1 MKGSVQKSSGS
12 KMKRAAPNQKILD
25 SNAISLKN
33 KHIKRQQKFNRNS
46 NIIHKYRRMQK
57 REQRLQEQQSET
69 QQTTVQVPEVQEK
82 KKKPVRI
89 FWKRLRR
96 VKNELFEQPE
106 EANEDVVVNASS
118 DEEEENETIDKVEL
132 QKTLLREME
141 QSKKEK
147 KERKMKSIHKPDMFK
162 EARKKADDYKKQ
174 QEQKKIERELQEKEL
189 KHKLKEKK
197 KIAHKLTLK
206 TSKGQPLMKYQS
218 QYLLEK
224 IQKSLK
230 Q

>member
-1 MKGSVQKSSGS
+1 MARTAYFYCST
-12 KMKRAAPNQKILD
+12 LD
-25 SNAISLKN
+25 
-33 KHIKRQQKFNRNS
+33 
-46 NIIHKYRRMQK
+46 
-57 REQRLQEQQSET
+57 
-69 QQTTVQVPEVQEK
+69 
-82 KKKPVRI
+82 
-89 FWKRLRR
+89 
-96 VKNELFEQPE
+96 
-106 EANEDVVVNASS
+106 EDVVVNASS

-141 QSKKEK
+141 QSKSIDHDSYWVYLIEEK

-162 EARKKADDYKKQ
+162 EARKKADGIANYHCRFKWIDYKKQ

>member
-1 MKGSVQKSSGS
+1 MDRVAVDLGPIQIYWYSIIIFIGMLVAS
-12 KMKRAAPNQKILD
+12 IL
-25 SNAISLKN
+25 I
-33 KHIKRQQKFNRNS
+33 
-46 NIIHKYRRMQK
+46 
-57 REQRLQEQQSET
+57 
-69 QQTTVQVPEVQEK
+69 
-82 KKKPVRI
+82 
-89 FWKRLRR
+89 
-96 VKNELFEQPE
+96 
-106 EANEDVVVNASS
+106 
-118 DEEEENETIDKVEL
+118 
-132 QKTLLREME
+132 
-141 QSKKEK
+141 
-147 KERKMKSIHKPDMFK
+147 FK
-162 EARKKADDYKKQ
+162 EARKKADGIANYHCRFKWIDYKKQ